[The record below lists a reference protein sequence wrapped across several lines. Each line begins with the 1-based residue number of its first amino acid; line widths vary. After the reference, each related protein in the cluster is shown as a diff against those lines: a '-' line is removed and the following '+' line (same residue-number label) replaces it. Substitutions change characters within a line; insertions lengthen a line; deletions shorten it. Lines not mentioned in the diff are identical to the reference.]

1 MITLKDYLTASGAYP
16 AREKSPELTPELLGN
31 AEELLK
37 RVNALLADL
46 GITKA
51 HVTSGFRPSAANAAI
66 ANASKTSHHQRCHAI
81 DILDDK
87 DQTIAKKL
95 LDDADKNKQNSLLAK
110 HGLYMEHPQHTIG
123 KRSNWIHWQDVPPGS
138 KSLVFKLKLTI

>member
-1 MITLKDYLTASGAYP
+1 MITLKDYLTASGSYP
-16 AREKSPELTPELLGN
+16 ARANSPELTAELLGN

-37 RVNALLADL
+37 RVNALLNDL

-66 ANASKTSHHQRCHAI
+66 ANASKTSHHQRCRAI
-81 DILDDK
+81 DVLDDK
-87 DQTIAKKL
+87 DQSIAKKL

-123 KRSNWIHWQDVPPGS
+123 KRTNWCHLQDVPPGS
-138 KSLVFKLKLTI
+138 KNLVFKLKA